1 MRVASNVY
9 QMQWLASIQRKQAE
23 IEEKVRRFQQKLE
36 ERNEIRKDLESEQDR
51 MRREKLEKDR
61 Q

>member
-1 MRVASNVY
+1 
-9 QMQWLASIQRKQAE
+9 MQRPKPKIRTLKHIQRKQAE